1 MADNPPLHEVR
12 KALERLIAGKTT
24 SNDEELLR
32 DALQNNQYAIAVG
45 ERAVA
50 ISGNTNDAIIIT
62 GDGNVVHV
70 FKGLDSKVLPGVLS
84 ETKRRSWPD

>member
-12 KALERLIAGKTT
+12 EALERLIAGKAA

-32 DALQNNQYAIAVG
+32 DTLQNNPYAIAVG

-50 ISGNTNDAIIIT
+50 IGGNANDAIIIT
-62 GDGNVVHV
+62 GDENEVYT
-70 FKGLDSKVLPGVLS
+70 FSGLDANALD
-84 ETKRRSWPD
+84 TIAR